1 MPRTRHS
8 TLIPAAARVVRVL
21 KRAGFA
27 PHPGRIDPMGGKG
40 AVRIKLAVD
49 PGRTRIRVAGGG
61 VQELF
66 LYGPVEMQ
74 KVAAVLVEAFGK
86 SALEAVTE

>member
-1 MPRTRHS
+1 MARTRHS
-8 TLIPAAARVVRVL
+8 TLIPAAARAVRAL
-21 KRAGFA
+21 KKAGFA

-40 AVRIKLAVD
+40 GVRIKLTAE

-66 LYGPVEMQ
+66 LYGPVEMEQ
-74 KVAAVLVEAFGK
+74 VAAALTEAFGK
-86 SALEAVTE
+86 AALEAVSG